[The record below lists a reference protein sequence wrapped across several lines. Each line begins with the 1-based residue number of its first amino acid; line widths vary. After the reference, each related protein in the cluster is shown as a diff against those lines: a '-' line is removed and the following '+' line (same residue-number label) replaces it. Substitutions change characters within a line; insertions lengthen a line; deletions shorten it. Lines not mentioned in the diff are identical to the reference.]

1 MNESAG
7 KLITDSAGPP
17 IRLAWAFGS
26 ISVGIKNNLLGVWI
40 LFYYNQVLGL
50 DAYLVS
56 IALAI
61 ALVIDAISDPIVGIL
76 SDRIRTRWGR
86 RHPFMYAAVVPFA
99 LSYFFILQVQPG
111 SSDDETF
118 SRLLVL
124 MVVMRISMTFYEVP
138 RNALGPELS
147 KDYDQ
152 RNTLTGLSSAFG
164 WFGGAILSHY
174 VMSAYLLEGSF
185 SDAEGYKLLGFW
197 GGCWLFIGTVV
208 ASLGTH
214 RTIPS
219 LYQPSIKSLRFTV
232 VLRELRETLS
242 NRNWLILFAAGCV
255 YAIQVGAD
263 TGTTTYYNEYL
274 WQWRPEE
281 IAIFAVCQAAAVI
294 IVSLLAPYLSR
305 GRNKKNVAV
314 AVFLLAT
321 LIGPLPYFL
330 RLIDPLTDFNTFF
343 LNGDDHLW
351 WALLIHSCVASSLA
365 ALGFIYVAS
374 MGMEIV
380 EEVQADTGRREE
392 ALLGTASSMMHK
404 LIGAGGT
411 LLAGLIVSVS
421 GFDDPSLTYETATTS
436 AITSFSWIH
445 VSFSFFLPLFS
456 TALVA
461 FFKIERDEH
470 VARTKKLGY
479 SREKA

>member
-124 MVVMRISMTFYEVP
+124 MVIMRISMTFYEVP

-164 WFGGAILSHY
+164 WFGGAVLSHY

-281 IAIFAVCQAAAVI
+281 IAIFAVFQAAAVI
-294 IVSLLAPYLSR
+294 IVSLLAP
-305 GRNKKNVAV
+305 
-314 AVFLLAT
+314 
-321 LIGPLPYFL
+321 
-330 RLIDPLTDFNTFF
+330 
-343 LNGDDHLW
+343 
-351 WALLIHSCVASSLA
+351 
-365 ALGFIYVAS
+365 
-374 MGMEIV
+374 
-380 EEVQADTGRREE
+380 
-392 ALLGTASSMMHK
+392 
-404 LIGAGGT
+404 
-411 LLAGLIVSVS
+411 
-421 GFDDPSLTYETATTS
+421 
-436 AITSFSWIH
+436 
-445 VSFSFFLPLFS
+445 
-456 TALVA
+456 
-461 FFKIERDEH
+461 
-470 VARTKKLGY
+470 
-479 SREKA
+479 

>member
-1 MNESAG
+1 
-7 KLITDSAGPP
+7 
-17 IRLAWAFGS
+17 
-26 ISVGIKNNLLGVWI
+26 V
-40 LFYYNQVLGL
+40 
-50 DAYLVS
+50 
-56 IALAI
+56 
-61 ALVIDAISDPIVGIL
+61 
-76 SDRIRTRWGR
+76 
-86 RHPFMYAAVVPFA
+86 
-99 LSYFFILQVQPG
+99 
-111 SSDDETF
+111 
-118 SRLLVL
+118 
-124 MVVMRISMTFYEVP
+124 
-138 RNALGPELS
+138 
-147 KDYDQ
+147 
-152 RNTLTGLSSAFG
+152 
-164 WFGGAILSHY
+164 
-174 VMSAYLLEGSF
+174 
-185 SDAEGYKLLGFW
+185 
-197 GGCWLFIGTVV
+197 TVV